1 MRIAGDPATLIRQ
14 GERAHLP
21 SRKIDN
27 AYISDV
33 MRVNCRDRR
42 VSFSFASDRGARV
55 AVVAERSLTRFD
67 LGWRACPA
75 VKSASTATTAP
86 TTVSAA
92 RKSSQSRFAVNAA
105 RSRSSSVA
113 FETRLLTKAVQM
125 NCPIAS
131 ERTQFSGIA
140 RPLSSPGR

>member
-21 SRKIDN
+21 SREIDN

-67 LGWRACPA
+67 LGLARLSGGKEGLNRYYSGYNSLCCWEIFLNPVLLLMLPGAGPA
-75 VKSASTATTAP
+75 LLHL
-86 TTVSAA
+86 
-92 RKSSQSRFAVNAA
+92 
-105 RSRSSSVA
+105 
-113 FETRLLTKAVQM
+113 RLAY
-125 NCPIAS
+125 
-131 ERTQFSGIA
+131 
-140 RPLSSPGR
+140 